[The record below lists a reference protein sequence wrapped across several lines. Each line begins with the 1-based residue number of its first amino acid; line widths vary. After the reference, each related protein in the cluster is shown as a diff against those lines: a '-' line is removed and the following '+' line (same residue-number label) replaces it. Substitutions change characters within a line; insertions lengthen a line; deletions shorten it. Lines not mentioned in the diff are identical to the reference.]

1 MQKVKGFVLR
11 YEWLVFLGL
20 FIAIL
25 SFLNYLR
32 VTAIDSD
39 LFWTAAGVCLA
50 GEALILQFE
59 KRGENDE

>member
-11 YEWLVFLGL
+11 YEWLVLLGV
-20 FIAIL
+20 FIAVM
-25 SFLNYLR
+25 SFLNYLQI
-32 VTAIDSD
+32 TQINSD

-59 KRGENDE
+59 KRGD